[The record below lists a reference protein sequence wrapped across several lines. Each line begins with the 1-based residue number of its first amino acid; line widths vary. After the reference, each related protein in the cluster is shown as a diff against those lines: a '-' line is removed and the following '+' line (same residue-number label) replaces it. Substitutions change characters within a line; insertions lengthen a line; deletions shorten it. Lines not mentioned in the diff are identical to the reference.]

1 MVAHLGPFVPGYI
14 FAELDPAISRWR
26 SVDSTFGVR
35 CIVKSGE
42 LPAPLP
48 QGIEETFMEM
58 ADASG
63 RATFSSRLRTGEIV
77 NFVSG
82 PFSGLMGTLE
92 RLTDAGRVTVLLDLL
107 GGKTP
112 TGGNTTEVIPVSG
125 V

>member
-1 MVAHLGPFVPGYI
+1 MTTHLGPFFPGYI
-14 FAELDPAISRWR
+14 FVELNPAISRWR
-26 SVDSTFGVR
+26 SVGSTFGVR

-48 QGIEETFMEM
+48 QGVVETFMEM

-63 RATFSSRLRTGEIV
+63 KTTFSSRFRTGEV
-77 NFVSG
+77 VKFVSG

-92 RLTDAGRVTVLLDLL
+92 HLSDAGRVTVLLELL
-107 GGKTP
+107 GRKTP
-112 TGGNTTEVIPVSG
+112 TKGYATEVIPVSG

>member
-1 MVAHLGPFVPGYI
+1 
-14 FAELDPAISRWR
+14 
-26 SVDSTFGVR
+26 
-35 CIVKSGE
+35 
-42 LPAPLP
+42 
-48 QGIEETFMEM
+48 MEM
-58 ADASG
+58 ADASD

-112 TGGNTTEVIPVSG
+112 TGGNATEVIPVSG